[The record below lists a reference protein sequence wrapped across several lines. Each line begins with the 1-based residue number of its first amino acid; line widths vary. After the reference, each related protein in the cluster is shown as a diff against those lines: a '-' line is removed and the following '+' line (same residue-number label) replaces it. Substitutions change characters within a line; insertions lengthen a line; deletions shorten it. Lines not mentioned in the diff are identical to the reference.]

1 MFQDQRGTRSRHNY
15 EHGFPDVCCR
25 WSLRPGSAAEGVGIV
40 LLSCQVP
47 PDEQRSLLRW
57 QARDVPVGA
66 RLDLGLG
73 HDERHREQLGG
84 LTKRVAGFQHAKV
97 RFEHGA
103 LELAFERDY
112 LTTFVIGTGDSDFT
126 PLVHKLRE
134 LNRRV
139 IGVGVKDSTS
149 ALLPPACDEFL
160 FYERLEGV
168 EVPARSRTG
177 SERPHRRTSDQL
189 EEPKVEI
196 EAKGLEDLDKLVT
209 QTLSGLQ
216 RTAQGAVLASS
227 LKRALIRKDPTFSE
241 ADFGFR
247 AFGELLRHMEQRK
260 VVELN
265 EGSAKGDPVVDFRS
279 EDSGEDE
286 AFSLLLSVVAGLETN
301 DGPPA
306 LSGLKNQLRKQEP
319 SFTEK
324 RYGFGGFLQF
334 CKAAQARGLIE
345 LEWSEDTDDY
355 LVRVALPDR

>member
-1 MFQDQRGTRSRHNY
+1 MAPEEERIALFLDY
-15 EHGFPDVCCR
+15 ENLAIG
-25 WSLRPGSAAEGVGIV
+25 
-40 LLSCQVP
+40 
-47 PDEQRSLLRW
+47 
-57 QARDVPVGA
+57 ARDNLGVTFDLKPIADALAERGRVVVRRAYGDWSMFDEDRRMLTRNHVELIDIPQRMGA
-66 RLDLGLG
+66 SRKNSADIKMAV
-73 HDERHREQLGG
+73 D
-84 LTKRVAGFQHAKV
+84 
-97 RFEHGA
+97 A

-168 EVPARSRTG
+168 EVPAGARGG
-177 SERPHRRTSDQL
+177 SKKPGRRTSDRQ
-189 EEPKVEI
+189 EEPRVEL
-196 EAKGLEDLDKLVT
+196 ETKGLEDLDQLVT

-227 LKRALIRKDPTFSE
+227 LKRALIRKDPTFNE

-260 VVELN
+260 VLELT

-286 AFSLLLSVVAGLETN
+286 AFSLLLSVVARLETSE
-301 DGPPA
+301 GPPA
-306 LSGLKNQLRKQEP
+306 LSGLKNQLRKQDP
-319 SFTEK
+319 KFTEK

-345 LEWSEDTDDY
+345 LSWNEDADDY
-355 LVRVALPDR
+355 LVSVALPDR

>member
-1 MFQDQRGTRSRHNY
+1 M
-15 EHGFPDVCCR
+15 
-25 WSLRPGSAAEGVGIV
+25 AAEEERIALFLDYENLAIG
-40 LLSCQVP
+40 
-47 PDEQRSLLRW
+47 
-57 QARDVPVGA
+57 ARDNLGVTFDLKPIADALAERGRVIVRKAYGDWSMFDEDRRMLTRNHVELIEIPQRMGA
-66 RLDLGLG
+66 SRKNAADIKMAV
-73 HDERHREQLGG
+73 D
-84 LTKRVAGFQHAKV
+84 
-97 RFEHGA
+97 A

-112 LTTFVIGTGDSDFT
+112 LSTFVIGTGDSDFT

-168 EVPARSRTG
+168 EVPARSG
-177 SERPHRRTSDQL
+177 SGSTRPSRRTSDRQ
-189 EEPKVEI
+189 EEPKVEL
-196 EAKGLEDLDKLVT
+196 EAKGLDDLDKLVT

-265 EGSAKGDPVVDFRS
+265 EGSAKGDPVVEFRS

-286 AFSLLLSVVAGLETN
+286 AFSLLLSVVASLETG

-306 LSGLKNQLRKQEP
+306 LSGLKNRLRKQDP
-319 SFTEK
+319 KFTEK

-345 LEWSEDTDDY
+345 LEWSEDADDY